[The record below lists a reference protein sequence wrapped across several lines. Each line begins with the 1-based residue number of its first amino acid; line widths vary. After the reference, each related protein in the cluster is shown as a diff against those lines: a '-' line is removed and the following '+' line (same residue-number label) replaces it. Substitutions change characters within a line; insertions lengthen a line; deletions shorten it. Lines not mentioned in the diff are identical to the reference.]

1 MALGIH
7 ILAYAMPRDARPFG
21 ATLLT
26 VRLNPARGYPW
37 TPKCAALSLL
47 AFKTNSGEDAMT
59 PIPLNQRHGI

>member
-7 ILAYAMPRDARPFG
+7 ILAYVTPMDAGPFG

-26 VRLNPARGYPW
+26 VRLNPARGCPW

-47 AFKTNSGEDAMT
+47 IFKRHTTQYNSSQSHD
-59 PIPLNQRHGI
+59 